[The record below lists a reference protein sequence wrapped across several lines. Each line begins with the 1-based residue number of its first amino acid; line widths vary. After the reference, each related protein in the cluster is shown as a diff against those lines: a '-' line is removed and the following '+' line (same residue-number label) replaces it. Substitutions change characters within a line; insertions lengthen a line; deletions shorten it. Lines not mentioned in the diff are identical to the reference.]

1 MKNILLLDFL
11 KNSHVKPAFFG
22 LGFIQCK
29 VSQYERY
36 HFYHED
42 LYPIVDMEEEI
53 HDHRYDFVST
63 ILKGQLINK
72 LYEFTPNEKGEYY
85 SELESCNK
93 DNIVTDKK
101 RTQGNIVLLSMQTY
115 KENESYEIKF
125 EQLHTIEAKNC
136 ITHLVRTDYKKKL
149 ATVVRHNKVEKNCPF
164 SKQID
169 EKTCWQII
177 EEILI
182 RKLD

>member
-1 MKNILLLDFL
+1 MKNNKLIDLL
-11 KNSHVKPAFFG
+11 KNNHVKPAFFG

-29 VSQYERY
+29 VSHTERY

-53 HDHRYDFVST
+53 HDHRYDFIST
-63 ILKGQLINK
+63 ILKGELTNK
-72 LYEFTPNEKGEYY
+72 LYQFIPDEKGEYY

-93 DNIVTDKK
+93 DKIVNDKK
-101 RTQGNIVLLSMQTY
+101 TTMGNIILLSTQIY
-115 KENESYEIKF
+115 KENQSYEMKF

-136 ITHLVRTDYKKKL
+136 VTHLIRTDYKKEL
-149 ATVVRHNKVEKNCPF
+149 ATVVRHNTIEKICPF

-169 EKTCWQII
+169 ESTCWKII
-177 EEILI
+177 EQILT
-182 RKLD
+182 R